1 MSTEWYGT
9 SCLCISLC
17 RYCTTMAEGDTSCS
31 GKCCTYDSSEETR
44 HVSLHGRVQA
54 SCISA
59 SDAVHGCNTQDGSTL
74 IMHSSHR
81 THLPREYCPF
91 GSPPPTIQHCTRRL
105 STHSNRRAVQ
115 VASILFFLLLLH
127 PMPLGASQDHS
138 SPTVLYGLPD
148 VVAVVGQPFYFTI
161 PEDAFSGHVITI
173 EVRCHGAQ

>member
-1 MSTEWYGT
+1 MSTEWY
-9 SCLCISLC
+9 LLLVCISLC

-44 HVSLHGRVQA
+44 HVSLHERVQA
-54 SCISA
+54 LCISA

-74 IMHSSHR
+74 IMHSSHC

-91 GSPPPTIQHCTRRL
+91 GSPPPAIQHCTRRL
-105 STHSNRRAVQ
+105 STHSNGRAVQ

-127 PMPLGASQDHS
+127 PMPLGASQDLS

-148 VVAVVGQPFYFTI
+148 VVTVVGQPFYFTV
-161 PEDAFSGHVITI
+161 PEDAFSGHVVTI